1 MSPSSALPGRLRRAL
16 AALCAVAVLSVF
28 VAPAPAAI
36 ANEPVTRSET
46 AAAATTVTLDG
57 DPIVFGSLRA
67 QFSPAAPAGG
77 QRYEYLRDGH
87 VIPNP
92 YYGPY
97 SVFRPQ
103 PEDFGARISVRVT
116 VTVDGQEPIVLT
128 SAESDPVLGY
138 LDRYADGAGEPHVGK
153 TISVATSATG
163 WPALQSPAS
172 NSFTWFR
179 NGQPIPGA
187 TAGQYTVT
195 EADLGSAITA
205 TVAFASPGY
214 RTVEDN
220 VAFGTAIRGYLN
232 LAAEPVIT
240 YATGAAP
247 AFPGTVLKASAPAT
261 QEPAPAGMTYTYQ
274 WGYSSGTS
282 STWAY
287 AITGATA
294 PTYTVRPEDIGR
306 DIRVTVTPVAAG
318 YVGQSKASSFNHAVR
333 VYGRFTAAPTP
344 TIKGTAMAGQLLTAV
359 PGTAPT
365 PAAESVQYVW
375 YRDGQRLTEHSTDP
389 TYRLTRDDGGHKITV
404 RVFYG
409 RNGYVQASSPASAA
423 VLPPGYFTSGP
434 AWIVGSTV
442 VGYVVSART
451 SYTSPSPSTALYQ
464 WYRDGKPIIG
474 ARGTSYRLTAADQWR
489 QITFKVTF
497 KRANTVDLS
506 VVSRAIKPLAVF
518 SKLPAPVV
526 RGTHTAGQLLRAS
539 VTLSTPAA
547 TSVTWQWFRGRR
559 PIAGATGPSYRLT
572 RYDRD
577 RFVHVVATYRKA
589 NYLSSPRA
597 SALRW
602 VPGPTT
608 V

>member
-1 MSPSSALPGRLRRAL
+1 
-16 AALCAVAVLSVF
+16 
-28 VAPAPAAI
+28 
-36 ANEPVTRSET
+36 
-46 AAAATTVTLDG
+46 
-57 DPIVFGSLRA
+57 
-67 QFSPAAPAGG
+67 
-77 QRYEYLRDGH
+77 
-87 VIPNP
+87 
-92 YYGPY
+92 
-97 SVFRPQ
+97 
-103 PEDFGARISVRVT
+103 
-116 VTVDGQEPIVLT
+116 
-128 SAESDPVLGY
+128 
-138 LDRYADGAGEPHVGK
+138 
-153 TISVATSATG
+153 
-163 WPALQSPAS
+163 
-172 NSFTWFR
+172 
-179 NGQPIPGA
+179 
-187 TAGQYTVT
+187 
-195 EADLGSAITA
+195 
-205 TVAFASPGY
+205 
-214 RTVEDN
+214 
-220 VAFGTAIRGYLN
+220 
-232 LAAEPVIT
+232 
-240 YATGAAP
+240 
-247 AFPGTVLKASAPAT
+247 
-261 QEPAPAGMTYTYQ
+261 
-274 WGYSSGTS
+274 
-282 STWAY
+282 
-287 AITGATA
+287 
-294 PTYTVRPEDIGR
+294 
-306 DIRVTVTPVAAG
+306 
-318 YVGQSKASSFNHAVR
+318 
-333 VYGRFTAAPTP
+333 
-344 TIKGTAMAGQLLTAV
+344 MAGQLLTAV

-518 SKLPAPVV
+518 TKLPAPVV
-526 RGTHTAGQLLRAS
+526 RGTYTAGQLLRAS

-547 TSVTWQWFRGRR
+547 TSVTWQWFRDGR

-589 NYLSSPRA
+589 NYLSSPRP

>member
-1 MSPSSALPGRLRRAL
+1 LKPTSALPGHLRRAL

-28 VAPAPAAI
+28 VAPAPAAV
-36 ANEPVTRSET
+36 ANEPVTRSEA
-46 AAAATTVTLDG
+46 AAAATTVTLTG
-57 DPIVFGSLRA
+57 ENMVFGYLTPT
-67 QFSPAAPAGG
+67 FSPAKPQGTL
-77 QRYEYLRDGH
+77 QYEYLRDG
-87 VIPNP
+87 VPVS
-92 YYGPY
+92 Y
-97 SVFRPQ
+97 SYLGTDSSYLPQ
-103 PEDFGARISVRVT
+103 QEDFGARISARIT
-116 VTVDGQEPIVLT
+116 VTVDGQEPFVLT
-128 SAESDPVLGY
+128 SAESAPVRGY
-138 LDRYADGAGEPHVGK
+138 LSPRASGTGEPILGTTMTV
-153 TISVATSATG
+153 SANATG
-163 WPALQSPAS
+163 WPALQSPAAKTV
-172 NSFTWFR
+172 TWFR
-179 NGQPIPGA
+179 DWQPIPGA
-187 TAGQYTVT
+187 TAWLYIVT
-195 EADLGSAITA
+195 EADLGSKLTA
-205 TVAFASPGY
+205 TVEFSAADYVTSKD
-214 RTVEDN
+214 TVT
-220 VAFGTAIRGYLN
+220 FGTAFRGLT
-232 LAAEPVIT
+232 LASEPVVT
-240 YATGAAP
+240 YATGTAP
-247 AFPGTVLKASAPAT
+247 ALPGTVLKTSTPAVR
-261 QEPAPAGMTYTYQ
+261 EPAPAGMTYTYQ
-274 WGYSSGTS
+274 WGYSSGNS
-282 STWAY
+282 SYW
-287 AITGATA
+287 IDSIPGATS
-294 PTYTVRPEDIGR
+294 PSYTVRTEDIGR
-306 DIRVTVTPVAAG
+306 DLRVTVTPVAPG
-318 YVGQSKASSFNHAVR
+318 YTGRSKSTAFNMAIR
-333 VYGRFTAAPTP
+333 VLGRFTPPSAP

-359 PGTAPT
+359 PGTAPS

-489 QITFKVTF
+489 QVTFKVTF

-506 VVSRAIKPLAVF
+506 VISRAIKPLAVF
-518 SKLPAPVV
+518 TKLPAPVV
-526 RGTHTAGQLLRAS
+526 RGTHVAGQLLRAS

-547 TSVTWQWFRGRR
+547 TSVTWQWMRDGK
-559 PIAGATGPSYRLT
+559 PIAGATGPSYLLT

-589 NYLSSPRA
+589 NYLNSPRP